1 MDDCVST
8 CDMVLQVMSEVS
20 DLTGLILNDGLHHV
34 RLADRVH
41 VIRHRVAAAVRVAA
55 ELPPSPLGGGCVLH
69 VVLVADESG
78 RILVI
83 VARHRRCHRRH
94 GGHQFPALVVVMV
107 VIMVVTMYTCIMC
120 TITECSTTWCLGTCQ
135 GDRGDRGDMRLE
147 AVATARM
154 RVLYE
159 REVPLRARWGVP
171 DPNWSDI
178 IRSKL
183 DDLCVSVSDD
193 RLRKALRDLA
203 LYRAHK

>member
-1 MDDCVST
+1 
-8 CDMVLQVMSEVS
+8 
-20 DLTGLILNDGLHHV
+20 
-34 RLADRVH
+34 
-41 VIRHRVAAAVRVAA
+41 
-55 ELPPSPLGGGCVLH
+55 
-69 VVLVADESG
+69 
-78 RILVI
+78 
-83 VARHRRCHRRH
+83 
-94 GGHQFPALVVVMV
+94 
-107 VIMVVTMYTCIMC
+107 MC